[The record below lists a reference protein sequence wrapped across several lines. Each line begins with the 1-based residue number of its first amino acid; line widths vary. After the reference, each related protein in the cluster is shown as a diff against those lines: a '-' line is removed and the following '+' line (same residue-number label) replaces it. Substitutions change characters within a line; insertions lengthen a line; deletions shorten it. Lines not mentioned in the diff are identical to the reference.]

1 MKTFN
6 MLLMANAKQFVR
18 EKAALFWT
26 FLFPIFFIL
35 IFGAVFSGGDNI
47 SFNVGLVIE
56 DNSVIAQNMSD
67 AFGQV
72 TAFKLTVGQRD
83 DELKAL
89 KDGDRRAVLIVE
101 QGFGETIAMGGTA
114 NISVYYDPTQTSS
127 VQILLPIV
135 QKVVDNIDRA
145 MSGTTPRVQLSE
157 QTLQSHKL
165 RAIDYLVPGILAMSL
180 MQLGLFAVAPLVV
193 DRENRVLKRLGAT
206 PLKRSTMIA
215 STVVFNLIVAM
226 MQAAIIIILARVV
239 FHVPMMGNWFYLIG
253 FIVLGTLTFLSMGY
267 MLSSFAKNQQTLMP
281 LIMAVQFPMMFLSGI
296 FFPLEMIPG
305 FMRPIMDAMPLTYLG
320 DSLRQIMVESSALHS
335 HIINLAV
342 LGGWFVVC
350 LVLAVR
356 FFKWE

>member
-145 MSGTTPRVQLSE
+145 MSGTTPRVQLNE

-239 FHVPMMGNWFYLIG
+239 FHVPMMGNWLYLIG
-253 FIVLGTLTFLSMGY
+253 FIILGTLTFLSMGY

>member
-47 SFNVGLVIE
+47 SFNVGLVME

-145 MSGTTPRVQLSE
+145 MSGTTPRVQLNE

-239 FHVPMMGNWFYLIG
+239 FHVPMMGNWLYLIG
-253 FIVLGTLTFLSMGY
+253 FIILGTLTFLSMGY